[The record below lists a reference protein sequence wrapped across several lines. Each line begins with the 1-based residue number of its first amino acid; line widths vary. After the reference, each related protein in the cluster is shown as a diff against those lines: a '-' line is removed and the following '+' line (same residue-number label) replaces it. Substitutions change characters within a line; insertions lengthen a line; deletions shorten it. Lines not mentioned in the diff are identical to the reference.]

1 MLAEESRR
9 VPLLRHHGRSDR
21 RGRRC
26 RHGLDA
32 GPERRHVPGL
42 KPWLAALAATVAN
55 ALCLPFV
62 AGYWH
67 TAGKPAGARW
77 LMITQ
82 GLGLLAFGLV
92 YLANLSS

>member
-32 GPERRHVPGL
+32 GPERRHVPG
-42 KPWLAALAATVAN
+42 PETLAGGAGRHRGN

>member
-1 MLAEESRR
+1 MAGLIGAAGVAITVWMLAQS
-9 VPLLRHHGRSDR
+9 G
-21 RGRRC
+21 GMF
-26 RHGLDA
+26 
-32 GPERRHVPGL
+32 PGL

-62 AGYWH
+62 AG
-67 TAGKPAGARW
+67 TGIPAAGGARW
-77 LMITQ
+77 LMIAQ